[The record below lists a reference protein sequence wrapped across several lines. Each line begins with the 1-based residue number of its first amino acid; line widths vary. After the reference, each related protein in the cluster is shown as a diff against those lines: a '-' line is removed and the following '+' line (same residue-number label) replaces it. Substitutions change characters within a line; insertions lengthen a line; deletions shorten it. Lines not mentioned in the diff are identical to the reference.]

1 MRNRILSHFQSGT
14 LAEQAAPIAT
24 ASPTLKLKMDREFSV
39 DMERFFDFSFSFAEA
54 LVDLEDRHESPNKIT
69 TMQRFLATDSKAQ
82 GDELGDI
89 DARWM

>member
-1 MRNRILSHFQSGT
+1 MNPSTVLPQ
-14 LAEQAAPIAT
+14 
-24 ASPTLKLKMDREFSV
+24 PTLELSLTRFESPIEI

-54 LVDLEDRHESPNKIT
+54 LVDLEDRYESPNKIT